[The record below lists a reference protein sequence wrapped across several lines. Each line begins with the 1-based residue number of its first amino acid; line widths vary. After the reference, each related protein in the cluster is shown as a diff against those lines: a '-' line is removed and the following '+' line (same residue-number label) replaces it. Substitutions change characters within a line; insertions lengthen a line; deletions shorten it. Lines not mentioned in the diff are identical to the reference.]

1 MAYFKRALVIAIC
14 ALLYYWCFYL
24 NKFIFDELEFSFG
37 VNWIFIPSGLQLVM
51 VLVAIEEAAIGIA
64 LAACLIGFDN
74 YQLNSLVETLITA
87 IIAGGSPLLARKICL
102 DFLGVDK
109 ELFKLNPKSIFFMS
123 IVFALLSST
132 LHQLWYS
139 YNGVTQ
145 QFAQSLAVMA
155 IGDFLGTALLL
166 SVISSASKLMHRL
179 TSPRS

>member
-1 MAYFKRALVIAIC
+1 MAYSKRAFVVTIC

-24 NKFIFDELEFSFG
+24 NKFIFDDLEFSFG
-37 VNWIFIPSGLQLVM
+37 VNWVFIPSGLQLVL
-51 VLVAIEEAAIGIA
+51 VLIAIEEAAIGIA
-64 LAACLIGFDN
+64 FAACLIGLEN
-74 YQLNSLVETLITA
+74 YQLNSLVETFITA
-87 IIAGGSPLLARKICL
+87 IIAGVSPLLARKICL

-139 YNGVTQ
+139 YNSVTQ

-155 IGDFLGTALLL
+155 VGDFLGTALFLTA
-166 SVISSASKLMHRL
+166 ISSASKLMHRL
-179 TSPRS
+179 TTPRS